1 MGDEQD
7 QDVQR
12 TPLWPPDTE
21 PERDAPLPHSWPA
34 AASPWEG
41 QQPPD
46 ALTVSEEPTVRV
58 PAAMPAPAISEEPTI
73 RVPAAMPAPT
83 VSEEPTVR
91 VPAAAVLPPASVP
104 AAPATTPTA
113 PASPPAAAPARK
125 GLSLAWRLGLT
136 LLVCVVL
143 LAGASGLYSYA
154 KSLAAQPQQLMT
166 SYCAALTHDN
176 YRAAYQLLSASA
188 QAQQP
193 EAQYLADA
201 ALRDTIQGRV
211 TGCAATP
218 AQSLSALSFLRTPN
232 ALIFNAQMTR
242 LQTKQTTTGQ
252 IALTRDVK
260 GWHIAALAPSLRG
273 IDLGPITTE
282 QALCQAFSQRAYAQ
296 AYALLSTPY
305 QHEQGSATTFAR
317 AFGDTLAVTGCAPNL
332 KTYTVN
338 SADQQASLDA
348 TLTISVSGTTGGA
361 ASSAFPLPAQLRF
374 VREAGGWR
382 VDAITPQLSQ

>member
-46 ALTVSEEPTVRV
+46 ALTV
-58 PAAMPAPAISEEPTI
+58 SEEPTI

-125 GLSLAWRLGLT
+125 GLS
-136 LLVCVVL
+136 LVCVVL